1 MANANEYDAFGVHY
15 DEAIAALEAKKPV
28 SSKRFKELTGSQ
40 KHTAYAIAGATK
52 LDLVTDVHKLLL
64 DILKTGGTLADFRR
78 DFYPLIKQH
87 GWSIDGSKSWRTQL
101 IFNQTMRSS
110 RMAGAWH
117 KIQANKKE
125 RPFLVYFV
133 IDDSRL
139 RKDHKAWKAIVLPV
153 DHSFWLT
160 HYPPNGWGCRCYVVA
175 MSQRDLDRL
184 GLKVTEA
191 PEIEMTERIN
201 TRTGEV
207 LGTAPKGIDLGWDYN
222 VGMGNVGAEQA
233 FSKKLKAAP
242 DSISNQIMQDNKPFA
257 KSLMPAWTDF
267 VKSQKTSSKKLVQTV
282 GMLTSSQIKALNK
295 SSKTKFTQLVVLK
308 NNNASSIL
316 DNKKLAKS
324 LPELFAEA
332 KAIVKNKSTGEQL
345 LIIGSGNHLHALTIK
360 ASKNAPLTNLKKA
373 TPIKKSTLKSAD
385 FILLWGS
392 I

>member
-1 MANANEYDAFGVHY
+1 MANANAYDAFGVHHK
-15 DEAIAALEAKKPV
+15 EAIAALAAKKPV
-28 SSKRFKELTGSQ
+28 TSKRFKELTGSQ

-139 RKDHKAWKAIVLPV
+139 RKEHRRWKAIVLPV
-153 DHSFWLT
+153 DHPFWLT
-160 HYPPNGWGCRCYVVA
+160 HYPPNGWGCRCYVIA
-175 MSQRDLDRL
+175 MSQRDLDRR

-191 PEIEMTERIN
+191 PEIEMTERVN
-201 TRTGEV
+201 SRTGEI

-233 FSKKLKAAP
+233 LSKKLKAAP
-242 DSISNQIMQDNKPFA
+242 QSIKNQVMQDNKEFA
-257 KSLMPAWTDF
+257 KSLMPAWTEF
-267 VKSQKTSSKKLVQTV
+267 IKSQNTSAKKLVQTV
-282 GMLTSSQIKALNK
+282 GMLTSTQIKALNK
-295 SSKTKFTQLVVLK
+295 SSKTEFAHLVVIK
-308 NNNASSIL
+308 NNDLASVLS
-316 DNKKLAKS
+316 DKKLSKS
-324 LPELFAEA
+324 LPELFGNT
-332 KAIVKNKSTGEQL
+332 KAIVKNKATGEQL
-345 LIIGSGNHLHALTIK
+345 LIIGSGNQLHALSVK
-360 ASKNAPLTNLKKA
+360 ASKNASLTSLKKA
-373 TPIKKSTLKSAD
+373 APIKKSTLKSAD